1 MWMNMGFWKDT
12 EDFPTACRTLLEEVL
27 KSALVLHD
35 QVSSKNIVNTLSIID
50 LGFGCGDQSLYF
62 KNVLDNQRRGKRDD
76 QWRKNLKGYVGL
88 TLESAHFSIAQE
100 RLGLN
105 HQNINTGFDIYC
117 ADAGRPTSWTS
128 EIKNSVSLASQANG
142 EKGDHENWLLGLDT
156 LYHFQP
162 SRWPVIEY
170 ANRELG
176 ASLMA
181 YDLCIAENLSL
192 RQRIVLRLMAFFGQS
207 PFANWL
213 TIEEYRERLVMAGY
227 ARERIEIRDISEHV
241 FSPLAGFLRKREVE
255 LQQYGLS
262 IGRFRISPSIALQIS
277 TPLLARP
284 GKKNNN
290 YDPRDPRRGALAIL
304 KQAKVAT
311 ASDTALR
318 LNVVAIADHPAAAGT
333 TNVSAIPKQY
343 SNGSFEADDRA
354 KVRNE
359 SIDGVCKYPRFA
371 GGSENEQIVVEN
383 NCLPSSAV
391 PLLDDPNEECNASDL
406 AAHSPKGAV
415 CRSPH
420 HHANVAIHREIDI
433 GRKGR

>member
-1 MWMNMGFWKDT
+1 M
-12 EDFPTACRTLLEEVL
+12 L
-27 KSALVLHD
+27 KSALVLQD
-35 QVSSKNIVNTLSIID
+35 QVSSKNIVDTLSIID

-76 QWRKNLKGYVGL
+76 QWRRNLKGYVGL

-105 HQNINTGFDIYC
+105 QSNIYTGFDIYC

-128 EIKNSVSLASQANG
+128 EIKKYVSLASQAND

-156 LYHFQP
+156 LIHFQP

-262 IGRFRISPSIALQIS
+262 IGRFR
-277 TPLLARP
+277 
-284 GKKNNN
+284 
-290 YDPRDPRRGALAIL
+290 Y
-304 KQAKVAT
+304 
-311 ASDTALR
+311 
-318 LNVVAIADHPAAAGT
+318 AAGMFAWWGRT
-333 TNVSAIPKQY
+333 GV
-343 SNGSFEADDRA
+343 
-354 KVRNE
+354 VRGC
-359 SIDGVCKYPRFA
+359 I
-371 GGSENEQIVVEN
+371 IV
-383 NCLPSSAV
+383 A
-391 PLLDDPNEECNASDL
+391 
-406 AAHSPKGAV
+406 
-415 CRSPH
+415 
-420 HHANVAIHREIDI
+420 
-433 GRKGR
+433 RK